1 MRRGEAFL
9 VFLQLLSGPWPGL
22 RSGNIFWIKTG
33 DEVITR
39 QQDSTTVTEAET
51 QLTRAGTGGDWS
63 GGVSQLL
70 ASLELII
77 LIKSTT
83 TTASSLHRQT
93 VLRDMLRLSVL
104 PQKHCLMSGGNK
116 NNHNQS
122 LIQCSNPIP
131 SVLCHWTE
139 HGVQ

>member
-1 MRRGEAFL
+1 M
-9 VFLQLLSGPWPGL
+9 
-22 RSGNIFWIKTG
+22 
-33 DEVITR
+33 ITR

-104 PQKHCLMSGGNK
+104 PQKHCLMSGGTKTTTISPSFNGPA
-116 NNHNQS
+116 QS
-122 LIQCSNPIP
+122 QVFCVIGQTWSALTTADQRTEGLKAVSHQETGQNYVSGVV
-131 SVLCHWTE
+131 SVRL
-139 HGVQ
+139 